1 MPSLDIHIAIAR
13 KYLIKYND
21 VKDKIVFIKENLDS
35 DLSKDRIASH
45 YIKKMIKMNYRK
57 F

>member
-13 KYLIKYND
+13 KYIIKYND
-21 VKDKIVFIKENLDS
+21 VKDEIAFIKGNLDP
-35 DLSKDRIASH
+35 DLAKDRIASH
-45 YIKKMIKMNYRK
+45 YTKKMIKMTYQK